1 MNQVK
6 SQGASNTLFNHSRPN
21 HPNRSK
27 FDLSRL
33 QNFSIDPGM
42 IAPFDLFP
50 TLPGDEAHI
59 KFKFSLDTLP
69 LIQSSLTG
77 YKVITHW
84 YYMKNRDLWKGW
96 KTFIT
101 KGRTGNV
108 NLTVPQVDLNYPID
122 KPKAG
127 SLTINVASY
136 NGEDDN
142 DFTAYGYYYP
152 IARHSLSSW
161 LDIPS
166 YYSGFYNFVSLDDGN
181 PSSVV
186 LDAISPVLYKDYL
199 PYTFVPT
206 NKNEWSEEM
215 MTEYTNAIKTGFGNY
230 SKVNALPFVMY
241 QNIVKN
247 NYVNQNLLQNNTAL
261 FPEQG
266 DDDWLLPY
274 TVDSGKS
281 NIANYISG
289 RSQID
294 NDDVI
299 NVDGIFSSDETD
311 VDLRLLRYAQFDDDY
326 FTTALPWLQRGDV
339 SELGIDLTADINGS
353 WQATGTT
360 PVTLD
365 GKGGVSLRLI
375 TDSETSDDTVRYS
388 QGALNN
394 SNYVAFTGHQND
406 SASGAELK
414 FSSGGL
420 LYNASGS
427 LVINNSAIA
436 QALTL
441 GSSSKKVSISLTA
454 NQFRQLLALSVW
466 QERNARV
473 DGSYN
478 AMIFQHWQKNPKS
491 EEHKPMYI
499 GGTCDYINFSTVIQ
513 NSQSSSDSKLGD
525 TAGFGS
531 VAGVGDVGTF
541 HCDDYG
547 FIMGIMI
554 IKPITTYQQ
563 GVPHWAFETSFD
575 DYVQPEFE
583 SLSPQPILNKEL
595 YVQGT
600 DNDNQLFGYQERY
613 TYLKVRQ
620 NVNKGM
626 FAVKPG
632 KDILFGAFT
641 QSRWFENKPELSY
654 QFLCMSPGNIRRD
667 WLAYPVY
674 PTFRVQ
680 ALTDCFV
687 VRELAYTS
695 QPNTFGF

>member
-1 MNQVK
+1 MNQLK
-6 SQGASNTLFNHSRPN
+6 TAGASNTLFNHSRPN
-21 HPNRSK
+21 KPNQSK

-33 QNFSIDPGM
+33 QNFSIEPGM
-42 IAPFDLFP
+42 IAPFDLMP
-50 TLPGDEAHI
+50 TLPGDEFHLS
-59 KFKFSLDTLP
+59 FKFSLDTLP
-69 LIQSSLTG
+69 LVQSSLTG

-96 KTFIT
+96 KTFVT

-122 KPKAG
+122 KPNAG
-127 SLTINVASY
+127 SYAIAYTGDPGPDGTETTVTA
-136 NGEDDN
+136 
-142 DFTAYGYYYP
+142 TAYGYHYP
-152 IARHSLSSW
+152 ISRHSLSSW
-161 LDIPS
+161 FDIPP
-166 YYSGFYNFVSLDDGN
+166 YYSGFYSMVDPTSDQLSDYT
-181 PSSVV
+181 
-186 LDAISPVLYKDYL
+186 PVLLKDYL
-199 PYTFVPT
+199 PYTFLPT
-206 NKNEWSEEM
+206 NNNDWSSQAM
-215 MTEYTNAIKTGFGNY
+215 SAYVDKIKTGFGNY

-247 NYVNQNLLQNNTAL
+247 NYVNQNLLQGNTAL
-261 FPEQG
+261 FPTQG

-274 TVDSGKS
+274 TVDSGNS

-289 RSQID
+289 RSAID
-294 NDDVI
+294 KNDKI
-299 NVDGIFSSDETD
+299 NVNGVFSNDETD
-311 VDLRLLRYAQFDDDY
+311 VDLRLLRYAMFDDDY

-339 SELGIDLTADINGS
+339 TEMDLDISSSSANDFIDAVVTQTSNAYIRSSGLQSNAGASSPNTQLGITVSTDS
-353 WQATGTT
+353 SSSH
-360 PVTLD
+360 P
-365 GKGGVSLRLI
+365 VSLSWVDYDSQTSSSLPSQPVVYVNAETIANRLFI
-375 TDSETSDDTVRYS
+375 SNS
-388 QGALNN
+388 ALV
-394 SNYVAFTGHQND
+394 SNLKIAF
-406 SASGAELK
+406 
-414 FSSGGL
+414 
-420 LYNASGS
+420 NAS
-427 LVINNSAIA
+427 
-436 QALTL
+436 
-441 GSSSKKVSISLTA
+441 
-454 NQFRQLLALSVW
+454 QLREMIALSVW

-478 AMIFQHWQKNPKS
+478 AMIYQHWLKNPKS
-491 EEHKPMYI
+491 EEHKPIYI

-513 NSQSSSDSKLGD
+513 NSQSSDDSKLGD

-531 VAGVGDVGTF
+531 VAGTGDVGVF

-563 GVPHWAFETSFD
+563 GVPHWAFETTFD

-583 SLSPQPILNKEL
+583 GLSPQPILNKEL

-600 DNDNQLFGYQERY
+600 NKDDDLFAYQERY

-626 FAVKPG
+626 FAVNPG
-632 KDILFGAFT
+632 SDLLFGAFT
-641 QSRWFENKPELSY
+641 QSRWFSSLPSLSY
-654 QFLCMSPGNIRRD
+654 QFLCMSPDNIRRD

-680 ALTDCFV
+680 ALTDCFA
-687 VRELAYTS
+687 VRRLAYSS